1 MNTERFTSQNNNED
15 DRPVIEIPKSVVKIG
30 AVALATLG
38 VAGVANALGLFYS
51 PRSPEKG
58 PSPAHQVAQV
68 VEDYS
73 NGIITE
79 LPEETE
85 IQPVTLEE
93 GENPTSVAETTMEEY
108 NEENP
113 ENKIDPN
120 EARSSIYETSI
131 SMKELYKDET
141 GNTEIQPGTTVNIA
155 IGDING
161 DGKPSIAIAGIK
173 NESKQTVS
181 QTTIFTSLPGT

>member
-1 MNTERFTSQNNNED
+1 MNTERFRSTSQNNNED

-30 AVALATLG
+30 AVALAALG
-38 VAGVANALGLFYS
+38 LAGAANALGLFHS
-51 PRSPEKG
+51 PKSPEKG

-73 NGIITE
+73 NGVITE
-79 LPEETE
+79 LPEDTE
-85 IQPVTLEE
+85 IRTVTLEE
-93 GENPTSVAETTMEEY
+93 GENPTSVAETAMEEY
-108 NEENP
+108 NKKNP

-120 EARSSIYETSI
+120 EARSSVYETAVY
-131 SMKELYKDET
+131 MEDLYKDET

-161 DGKPSIAIAGIK
+161 DGKPSIAVTGI
-173 NESKQTVS
+173 EDGSKQAAS
-181 QTTIFTSLPGT
+181 

>member
-1 MNTERFTSQNNNED
+1 MSKKQFTPQSNED

-38 VAGVANALGLFYS
+38 LAGAANTLGLFYS
-51 PRSPEKG
+51 PKSPEKG

-73 NGIITE
+73 NGVITE
-79 LPEETE
+79 LPEDTE
-85 IQPVTLEE
+85 IRTVTLEE
-93 GENPTSVAETTMEEY
+93 GENPTSVAETAMEEY

-113 ENKIDPN
+113 ENKIDTN
-120 EARSSIYETSI
+120 EARSSIHETSI
-131 SMKELYKDET
+131 SMKEIYKDET
-141 GNTEIQPGTTVNIA
+141 GNTEIQPGAIVNIA

-161 DGKPSIAIAGIK
+161 DGKPSVAITGI
-173 NESKQTVS
+173 EDGSK
-181 QTTIFTSLPGT
+181 

>member
-1 MNTERFTSQNNNED
+1 MSKEQFTPQSNKD

-38 VAGVANALGLFYS
+38 LAGAANTLGLFCS
-51 PRSPEKG
+51 PKSPEKG

-73 NGIITE
+73 NGVITE
-79 LPEETE
+79 LPEDTE
-85 IQPVTLEE
+85 IHTVTLKE
-93 GENPTSVAETTMEEY
+93 GENPTSVAETAMEEY
-108 NEENP
+108 NEKNP

-120 EARSSIYETSI
+120 EARSSIYETAVY
-131 SMKELYKDET
+131 MKDLYKNKT
-141 GNTEIQPGTTVNIA
+141 GDSEIQPGSTVNIA

-161 DGKPSIAIAGIK
+161 DGQPSIAITKIEDK
-173 NESKQTVS
+173 SK
-181 QTTIFTSLPGT
+181 

>member
-38 VAGVANALGLFYS
+38 VAGAAGALGLFHS
-51 PRSPEKG
+51 PKSPEKG

-68 VEDYS
+68 VENYS

-79 LPEETE
+79 LPEDTE
-85 IQPVTLEE
+85 IRTVTLEE
-93 GENPTSVAETTMEEY
+93 GENPTSVAETAMKEY

-161 DGKPSIAIAGIK
+161 DGKPSIAITKIEDK
-173 NESKQTVS
+173 SK
-181 QTTIFTSLPGT
+181 

>member
-15 DRPVIEIPKSVVKIG
+15 DSPVIEIPKSVVKIG
-30 AVALATLG
+30 AVALAALG
-38 VAGVANALGLFYS
+38 LAGVANALGLFHS
-51 PRSPEKG
+51 PKSPEKG
-58 PSPAHQVAQV
+58 SSPAHQVAQV

-73 NGIITE
+73 NGTITE
-79 LPEETE
+79 LPEDTE
-85 IQPVTLEE
+85 IRTVTLEE
-93 GENPTSVAETTMEEY
+93 GENPTSVAETAMEEY
-108 NEENP
+108 NEEHP
-113 ENKIDPN
+113 ENKIDSN
-120 EARSSIYETSI
+120 EARSSIYETGI

-173 NESKQTVS
+173 NESK
-181 QTTIFTSLPGT
+181 

>member
-1 MNTERFTSQNNNED
+1 MSKEQFTPQSNED

-38 VAGVANALGLFYS
+38 LAGAANTRGLFYS
-51 PRSPEKG
+51 PKSPEKG

-73 NGIITE
+73 NGVITE
-79 LPEETE
+79 LPEDTE
-85 IQPVTLEE
+85 IRTVTLEE
-93 GENPTSVAETTMEEY
+93 GENPTSVAETAMEEY

-113 ENKIDPN
+113 ENKIDTN
-120 EARSSIYETSI
+120 EARSSIHETSI
-131 SMKELYKDET
+131 SMKEIYKDET
-141 GNTEIQPGTTVNIA
+141 GNTEIQPGAIVNIA

-161 DGKPSIAIAGIK
+161 DGKPSVAITGI
-173 NESKQTVS
+173 EDGSK
-181 QTTIFTSLPGT
+181 

>member
-38 VAGVANALGLFYS
+38 VAGIANTLGLFHS
-51 PRSPEKG
+51 PKSPEKG

-73 NGIITE
+73 NGVITE
-79 LPEETE
+79 LPEDTE
-85 IQPVTLEE
+85 IHTVTLEE
-93 GENPTSVAETTMEEY
+93 GENPTSAAEAAMEEY
-108 NEENP
+108 NDENP

-120 EARSSIYETSI
+120 EARSSIYETAAY
-131 SMKELYKDET
+131 MKDLYKSKT
-141 GNTEIQPGTTVNIA
+141 GNSEVQPGFTVDVA

-173 NESKQTVS
+173 NESK
-181 QTTIFTSLPGT
+181 

>member
-1 MNTERFTSQNNNED
+1 MNTERFTSQSNNED

-30 AVALATLG
+30 AVTLAALGL
-38 VAGVANALGLFYS
+38 AGAANASGLFYS
-51 PRSPEKG
+51 PKSPEKG
-58 PSPAHQVAQV
+58 PTSPARQVAQV

-79 LPEETE
+79 LPEDTE
-85 IQPVTLEE
+85 IHTVTLKE
-93 GENPTSVAETTMEEY
+93 GENPTSAAETAMKEY

-141 GNTEIQPGTTVNIA
+141 GNTEIQPGATVNIA

-161 DGKPSIAIAGIK
+161 DGKPSIAITKIEDK
-173 NESKQTVS
+173 SK
-181 QTTIFTSLPGT
+181 

>member
-15 DRPVIEIPKSVVKIG
+15 DRSVIEIPKSVVKIG

-51 PRSPEKG
+51 PKSPEKG

-79 LPEETE
+79 LPEDTE
-85 IQPVTLEE
+85 IHTVTLEE
-93 GENPTSVAETTMEEY
+93 GENPTSVAETAMEEY

-161 DGKPSIAIAGIK
+161 DGKPSIAIAGIE
-173 NESKQTVS
+173 NESK
-181 QTTIFTSLPGT
+181 

>member
-15 DRPVIEIPKSVVKIG
+15 DRSVIEIPKSVVKIG

-51 PRSPEKG
+51 TKSPEKG
-58 PSPAHQVAQV
+58 PSPARQVAQV

-73 NGIITE
+73 NGIITK
-79 LPEETE
+79 LPEDTE
-85 IQPVTLEE
+85 IHTVTLEE
-93 GENPTSVAETTMEEY
+93 GENPTSVAETAMKEY

-173 NESKQTVS
+173 NESK
-181 QTTIFTSLPGT
+181 

>member
-51 PRSPEKG
+51 PKSPEKG

-73 NGIITE
+73 SGIITE
-79 LPEETE
+79 LPKDTE
-85 IQPVTLEE
+85 IRTVTLEE
-93 GENPTSVAETTMEEY
+93 GENPTSMAETAMEEY

-120 EARSSIYETSI
+120 EARSSIYKTATY
-131 SMKELYKDET
+131 MKESYKDET
-141 GNTEIQPGTTVNIA
+141 GNTEIQPGTTVDIA

-161 DGKPSIAIAGIK
+161 DGKPSIAITKIEDK
-173 NESKQTVS
+173 SK
-181 QTTIFTSLPGT
+181 

>member
-51 PRSPEKG
+51 PKSPEKG
-58 PSPAHQVAQV
+58 PNPAHQVAQV
-68 VEDYS
+68 VENYS

-79 LPEETE
+79 LPEDTE
-85 IQPVTLEE
+85 IRTVTLEE
-93 GENPTSVAETTMEEY
+93 GENPTSAAETAMEEY

-161 DGKPSIAIAGIK
+161 DGKPSIAIAGIE

-181 QTTIFTSLPGT
+181 QTTIFTNLPGT

>member
-15 DRPVIEIPKSVVKIG
+15 DRSVIEIPKSVVKIG
-30 AVALATLG
+30 AVALAALG
-38 VAGVANALGLFYS
+38 LAGAANALGLFHS
-51 PRSPEKG
+51 PKSPEKG

-73 NGIITE
+73 NGTITE
-79 LPEETE
+79 LPEDTE
-85 IQPVTLEE
+85 IRTVTLEE
-93 GENPTSVAETTMEEY
+93 GENPTSVAETAMEEY

-161 DGKPSIAIAGIK
+161 DGKPSIAITKIEDK
-173 NESKQTVS
+173 SK
-181 QTTIFTSLPGT
+181 

>member
-1 MNTERFTSQNNNED
+1 MNTERFTPQNNNED

-38 VAGVANALGLFYS
+38 VAGVANALGLFHS
-51 PRSPEKG
+51 PKSPEKG

-79 LPEETE
+79 LPEDTE
-85 IQPVTLEE
+85 IRTVTLEE
-93 GENPTSVAETTMEEY
+93 GENPTSVAETAMKEY

-161 DGKPSIAIAGIK
+161 DGKPSIAITKIEDK
-173 NESKQTVS
+173 SK
-181 QTTIFTSLPGT
+181 

>member
-1 MNTERFTSQNNNED
+1 MSKEQFTPQSNNED
-15 DRPVIEIPKSVVKIG
+15 DRPVIEISKSAVTVG
-30 AVALATLG
+30 AVALAALG
-38 VAGVANALGLFYS
+38 LTGIANTLGLFYS
-51 PRSPEKG
+51 PKSPEKG

-79 LPEETE
+79 LPEDTE
-85 IQPVTLEE
+85 IHTVTLEE
-93 GENPTSVAETTMEEY
+93 GENPTSAAEAAMEEY

-120 EARSSIYETSI
+120 EARSSVYETAAY
-131 SMKELYKDET
+131 MKDLYKSKT
-141 GNTEIQPGTTVNIA
+141 GNLVIQPGSTVDVA

-161 DGKPSIAIAGIK
+161 DGKPSIAITKIEDK
-173 NESKQTVS
+173 SK
-181 QTTIFTSLPGT
+181 

>member
-38 VAGVANALGLFYS
+38 VAGIANTLGLFHS
-51 PRSPEKG
+51 PKSPEKG

-73 NGIITE
+73 NGVITE
-79 LPEETE
+79 LPEDTE
-85 IQPVTLEE
+85 IHTVTLEE
-93 GENPTSVAETTMEEY
+93 GENPTSAAEAAMEEY
-108 NEENP
+108 NDENP

-120 EARSSIYETSI
+120 EARSSIYETAAY
-131 SMKELYKDET
+131 MKDLYKSKT
-141 GNTEIQPGTTVNIA
+141 GDSEIHPGTTVNIA
-155 IGDING
+155 IGDMNG
-161 DGKPSIAIAGIK
+161 DGKPSIAITRIEDGLK
-173 NESKQTVS
+173 
-181 QTTIFTSLPGT
+181 

>member
-38 VAGVANALGLFYS
+38 LAGAANALGLFYS
-51 PRSPEKG
+51 PKSPEKG

-73 NGIITE
+73 NGVITE
-79 LPEETE
+79 LPEDTE
-85 IQPVTLEE
+85 IRTVTLEE
-93 GENPTSVAETTMEEY
+93 GENPTSVAETAMEEY
-108 NEENP
+108 NKKNP

-120 EARSSIYETSI
+120 EARSSVYETAVY
-131 SMKELYKDET
+131 MEDLYKDET

-173 NESKQTVS
+173 NESK
-181 QTTIFTSLPGT
+181 

>member
-1 MNTERFTSQNNNED
+1 MNTERFTSQSNNED

-30 AVALATLG
+30 AVTLAALGL
-38 VAGVANALGLFYS
+38 AGAANALGLFYS
-51 PRSPEKG
+51 PKSPEKG
-58 PSPAHQVAQV
+58 PTSPARQVAQV

-79 LPEETE
+79 LPEDTE
-85 IQPVTLEE
+85 IHTVTLEE
-93 GENPTSVAETTMEEY
+93 GENPTSAAETAMKEY

-120 EARSSIYETSI
+120 EARSSIYETAVY
-131 SMKELYKDET
+131 MKDLYKNKT
-141 GNTEIQPGTTVNIA
+141 GDSEVQPGSTVNIA

-161 DGKPSIAIAGIK
+161 DGKPSIAITKIEDK
-173 NESKQTVS
+173 SK
-181 QTTIFTSLPGT
+181 

>member
-51 PRSPEKG
+51 PKSPEKE
-58 PSPAHQVAQV
+58 PSPAHQVARV

-79 LPEETE
+79 LPEDTE
-85 IQPVTLEE
+85 IHTVTLEE
-93 GENPTSVAETTMEEY
+93 GENPTSVAETAMEEY

-120 EARSSIYETSI
+120 EARSSIYETAVY
-131 SMKELYKDET
+131 MKDLYKSKT
-141 GNTEIQPGTTVNIA
+141 GDSEVQPGSTVDIA

-161 DGKPSIAIAGIK
+161 DGKPSIAITKIEDK
-173 NESKQTVS
+173 SK
-181 QTTIFTSLPGT
+181 

>member
-1 MNTERFTSQNNNED
+1 MSKEQFTLQSNNEY

-30 AVALATLG
+30 AVALAALG
-38 VAGVANALGLFYS
+38 LAGAANALGLFYS
-51 PRSPEKG
+51 PKSPEKG
-58 PSPAHQVAQV
+58 PSPAYQVAQV

-79 LPEETE
+79 LPEDTE
-85 IQPVTLEE
+85 IRTVTLEE
-93 GENPTSVAETTMEEY
+93 GENPTSVAETAMKEY

-120 EARSSIYETSI
+120 EARSSIYETAAY
-131 SMKELYKDET
+131 MKDLYKSKT
-141 GNTEIQPGTTVNIA
+141 GDSEIQPGTTVNIA

-161 DGKPSIAIAGIK
+161 DGKPSIAITKMEGK
-173 NESKQTVS
+173 SK
-181 QTTIFTSLPGT
+181 

>member
-1 MNTERFTSQNNNED
+1 MNTERFRFTSQNNNED

-38 VAGVANALGLFYS
+38 VAGIANTLGLFHS
-51 PRSPEKG
+51 PKSPEKG

-73 NGIITE
+73 NGVITE
-79 LPEETE
+79 LPEDTE
-85 IQPVTLEE
+85 IHTVTLEE
-93 GENPTSVAETTMEEY
+93 GENPTSAAEAAMEEY
-108 NEENP
+108 NDENP

-120 EARSSIYETSI
+120 EARSSIYETAAY
-131 SMKELYKDET
+131 MKDLYKSKT
-141 GNTEIQPGTTVNIA
+141 GNSEVQPGFTVDVA

-161 DGKPSIAIAGIK
+161 DGKPSIAITKIEDK
-173 NESKQTVS
+173 SK
-181 QTTIFTSLPGT
+181 